1 MSEQE
6 QNTIESPA
14 GQPASTTQ
22 GQVMEVDLPEAK
34 DRPSAENAGNIDML
48 LDMTLPVSVSL
59 GSGHVPIGKLLQLGP
74 GSVLQLDRQVGE
86 PADIYIRD
94 TKVATGDV
102 VVVGERFAIRVRH
115 VIGSGKQE

>member
-1 MSEQE
+1 MSEPE
-6 QNTIESPA
+6 QNTIESPEEQQA
-14 GQPASTTQ
+14 PTTQ

-34 DRPSAENAGNIDML
+34 DKPSPENAGNIDML

-59 GSGHVPIGKLLQLGP
+59 GTGHVPINKLLQLGP

-115 VIGSGKQE
+115 VIGSGKQD

>member
-14 GQPASTTQ
+14 GQQAETTQ
-22 GQVMEVDLPEAK
+22 QQVMEVELPEARDK
-34 DRPSAENAGNIDML
+34 PSPENVSNIDML

-59 GSGHVPIGKLLQLGP
+59 GTGQIPIGKLLQLGP

-94 TKVATGDV
+94 TKVATGDIV
-102 VVVGERFAIRVRH
+102 VVDEHFAIRVRQ
-115 VIGSGKQE
+115 VTGSAQ